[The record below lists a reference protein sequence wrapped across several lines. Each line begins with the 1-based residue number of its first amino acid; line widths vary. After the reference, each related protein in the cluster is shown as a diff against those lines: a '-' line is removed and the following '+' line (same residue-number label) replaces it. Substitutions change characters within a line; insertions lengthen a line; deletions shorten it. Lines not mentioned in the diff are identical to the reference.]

1 MEENN
6 LKNIV
11 NIMKGVL
18 ISLIFTMFFLFI
30 FSIILTYT
38 SLNEKLINP
47 FIIVITAISI
57 FIGSTIGNNSIKK
70 NGIINGGLIGG
81 IYLILLYVISS
92 IINRK
97 IGFTIQSVI
106 MIVSGMFCGM
116 LGGILSVNKK

>member
-6 LKNIV
+6 LKNIA

-18 ISLIFTMFFLFI
+18 ISLIFTMIFLFI

-81 IYLILLYVISS
+81 IYLILLYIISS

-97 IGFTIQSVI
+97 FGFTIQSVI

>member
-18 ISLIFTMFFLFI
+18 ISLIFTMIFLFS

-81 IYLILLYVISS
+81 IYLILLYIISS

-97 IGFTIQSVI
+97 FGFTIQSVI
-106 MIVSGMFCGM
+106 MIGSGMFCGM

>member
-70 NGIINGGLIGG
+70 NGIMNGGLIGG

>member
-6 LKNIV
+6 LKNIA

-18 ISLIFTMFFLFI
+18 ISLIFTMIFLFI

-47 FIIVITAISI
+47 FIIVTTAISI

-81 IYLILLYVISS
+81 IYLILLYIISS

-97 IGFTIQSVI
+97 FGFTIQSVI

>member
-6 LKNIV
+6 LKNIA